1 MKKTTLKTRL
11 WALAATLLL
20 LISLLA
26 MPVSAANIPAQ
37 GNAEF
42 SFKKYLVFD
51 INANVPNVT
60 FTFTIA
66 AGDAVD
72 ATDDNGNRAIYSG
85 TDATRTNQILP
96 ILKVDADDNA
106 QSVNVT
112 FAPGDTTGATAGKPG
127 DATATD
133 YKYATKSVT
142 VDFTRVT
149 YNAPGIYRYTITET
163 ESAAPGITD
172 DSELVRTLD
181 VYVQYRKGSEEILE
195 VAGYALYEG
204 VPSID
209 ADYAEKGHAG
219 QAATDTKSD
228 GYVNE
233 YTTYDLTLKKEVKG
247 NQGDRDKYFA
257 FTVNITK
264 AVAGTVYTVDLPET
278 ENHEDNSPDPLI
290 VGEGGSVSAT
300 YYLKHGQSIVIQGL
314 TADTHYTITEDGYSS
329 DGYSSDGYS
338 TAYSVEVGGEKVV
351 KSTNSTGDRKMSID
365 KPDGTAITDDN
376 VVTFTNSK
384 SGTVPTGI
392 LLETAPYL
400 ILGAVV
406 VAGLVVLFATRR
418 RRTRE

>member
-20 LISLLA
+20 LVSLLA
-26 MPVSAANIPAQ
+26 MPVSAAINTTASNGKITFQ
-37 GNAEF
+37 
-42 SFKKYLVFD
+42 KHLVMD
-51 INANVPNVT
+51 KEANVPNVT
-60 FTFTIA
+60 FEFKIAPGDPASYENQGKANTAVYAGIMGENPPVIYAGNTKPDSEYYGKVTFA
-66 AGDAVD
+66 AGD
-72 ATDDNGNRAIYSG
+72 
-85 TDATRTNQILP
+85 
-96 ILKVDADDNA
+96 
-106 QSVNVT
+106 
-112 FAPGDTTGATAGKPG
+112 DTTDIAPVEPEAAVTQKE
-127 DATATD
+127 
-133 YKYATKSVT
+133 ATKNLT
-142 VDFTRVT
+142 VDFTGVDFT
-149 YNAPGIYRYTITET
+149 APGIYRYVITEKNGG
-163 ESAAPGITD
+163 SSGITYD
-172 DSELVRTLD
+172 TSRTLD
-181 VYVQYRKGSEEILE
+181 VYVQYKKNTVTGEGQPEYTDELE
-195 VAGYALYEG
+195 VAYYVLQDGTA
-204 VPSID
+204 VNPD
-209 ADYAEKGHAG
+209 T
-219 QAATDTKSD
+219 ATTNGDNATKSD
-228 GYVNE
+228 GFTNT
-233 YTTYDLTLKKEVKG
+233 YTTYDLTLTKKVTG

-257 FTVNITK
+257 FTVNITG

-278 ENHEDNSPDPLI
+278 DNHEDNSTDPLI

-314 TADTHYTITEDGYSS
+314 TANTHYTIEEKSYST
-329 DGYSSDGYS
+329 DGYS